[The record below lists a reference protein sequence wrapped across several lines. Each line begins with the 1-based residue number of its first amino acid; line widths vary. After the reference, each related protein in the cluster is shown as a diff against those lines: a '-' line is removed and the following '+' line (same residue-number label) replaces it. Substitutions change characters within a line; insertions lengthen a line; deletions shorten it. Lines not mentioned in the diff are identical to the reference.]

1 MPSKAYNNYW
11 IQVTMRLSVL
21 AVIFGLLAS
30 CATTQSR
37 DPSLLSFKMP
47 KGSTLTL
54 NKDLEI
60 PDYKTHA
67 ALQSGKLTTD
77 RKKNDYALN
86 CRFDVKKFGP
96 RTITPEVFAIRRSES
111 GQEWISDK
119 AGLLRYYTDV
129 YLDSEKATDVIKLTC
144 QIQGDVSTSNFS
156 VSDMEATLGDYF
168 TFSFPQVDRSQ

>member
-1 MPSKAYNNYW
+1 
-11 IQVTMRLSVL
+11 MRLFIL
-21 AVIFGLLAS
+21 TAIFVFLAS
-30 CATTQSR
+30 CATTQSS
-37 DPSLLSFKMP
+37 DPSSLSFKIP

-77 RKKNDYALN
+77 REKNDYQLN

-96 RTITPEVFAIRRSES
+96 RTVTPEVFTIRRSEN

-119 AGLLRYYTDV
+119 TGLLRYYTDV
-129 YLDSEKATDVIKLTC
+129 YLDSEKGTDVIKLTC
-144 QIQGDVSTSNFS
+144 QVQGDMSTSNFP
-156 VSDMEATLGDYF
+156 VSDMETALGDYF
-168 TFSFPQVDRSQ
+168 TFSFPQAERPQ